1 MKYKCLTFPWTLILI
16 HGAFCL
22 QNLLFKDSSEGSV
35 IKIVDFGFARMM
47 PDKEKDGNM
56 KTPCFTLHYAAPEVL
71 RQAVQKGANGYD
83 ETCDWWSL
91 GVILVGQIMKFL
103 NDC

>member
-1 MKYKCLTFPWTLILI
+1 
-16 HGAFCL
+16 
-22 QNLLFKDSSEGSV
+22 
-35 IKIVDFGFARMM
+35 MM
-47 PDKEKDGNM
+47 PDKERDGNM

-91 GVILVGQIMKFL
+91 GVILVSILMNSYEKILVMAYHNL
-103 NDC
+103 NPVCASHTGGTSP